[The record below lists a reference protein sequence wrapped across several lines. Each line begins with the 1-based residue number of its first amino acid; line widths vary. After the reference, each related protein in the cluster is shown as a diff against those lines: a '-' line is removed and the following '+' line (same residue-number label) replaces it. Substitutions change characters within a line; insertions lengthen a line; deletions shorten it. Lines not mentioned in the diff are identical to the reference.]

1 MKFTYLI
8 SILLACFFYVGF
20 AQQTPANPEE
30 KDILIT
36 NATLHLGNGEVLEK
50 ANILLSEGKIKQI
63 STRPI
68 ASEAAT
74 TQTINAEGQHV
85 YPGFIAA
92 NASIGLAEVDAVR
105 ATVDVD
111 EIGTFLPHIRS
122 IIAYDAESKI
132 VESMRPNGV
141 LLAQVSPRG
150 GRITGTSSVVQ
161 LDAWNWE
168 DAIVKEDDAIH
179 INWPNRFVKKG
190 AWYDPKVG
198 YKQNEKYDEQVKELY
213 TFFEQAKA
221 FVNAPASEHHLP
233 YAAMK
238 TVFSG
243 EKRVFI
249 NADAE
254 KDIVDVLSFKKHFDL
269 AHVVLVGGRYAH
281 GVAKA
286 LKENNVAVLV
296 TRVHSTP
303 ESDDDDYDLPYKL
316 PYLLHQEGVLVGIQ
330 NTGDMERMN
339 TRNFPFYAG
348 TTVAYGMTKENAL
361 SLITL
366 NNAKILG
373 IDKDYGSLEEGKSAT
388 LFISEGDALDVSTN
402 KVLKA
407 YIDGR
412 EVSLETH
419 QTTLYKRYKEKFTE

>member
-1 MKFTYLI
+1 MKLKD
-8 SILLACFFYVGF
+8 LLFFIAVSLFYHGF
-20 AQQTPANPEE
+20 AQQTTAGKQT
-30 KDILIT
+30 KDVLIT
-36 NATLHLGNGEVLEK
+36 NATLHIGNGEVLDN
-50 ANILLSEGKIKQI
+50 AHILFSNGKIQGVS
-63 STRPI
+63 STPI
-68 ASEAAT
+68 TPIT
-74 TQTINAEGQHV
+74 TSTAVIDADGKHV

-179 INWPNRFVKKG
+179 VNWPNRFVKKG

-221 FVNAPASEHHLP
+221 FIHSPAEEHHLP

-238 TVFSG
+238 SVFSG
-243 EKRVFI
+243 KKRVFI

-269 AHVVLVGGRYAH
+269 PHVVLVGGRYAY
-281 GVAKA
+281 GVAKE
-286 LKENNVAVLV
+286 LKENNVPVLV

-316 PYLLHQEGVLVGIQ
+316 PYLLHKEGVLVGIQ

-348 TTVAYGMTKENAL
+348 TTVAYGMKIEEAL

-373 IDKDYGSLEEGKSAT
+373 IDKDYGSLEVGKSAT
-388 LFISEGDALDVSTN
+388 LFISDGDALDVSTN
-402 KVLKA
+402 RVLKA